1 MKPRRAEYRDRP
13 AAMVGRIRTR
23 LARLTLAPQQYLHVA
38 ELALVFLTLIVFT
51 GAAVRLTG
59 SGLGC
64 PDWPKCFGGVAPP
77 LKTHAVIEYG
87 NRILSGLVGL
97 AAVAAGALA
106 WRRRPFRR
114 DLALIGLLLP
124 LGVVGQAVLGGFTVR
139 NHLAPGFVMGHYALS
154 MLILI
159 AAVALVWQ
167 AQHEPG
173 DRPRSSDRLAVWP
186 VRALLGLGALTIF
199 AGTAATAAGPHAG
212 GAGTGDDI
220 DRLEWKGA
228 DTLDWA
234 IHQHGRIAT
243 VLGIAVVSVYALL
256 RRRGAPREAV
266 RPVAVAAVLVAAQG
280 AVGGIQY
287 ALEVPAEIVWVHVV
301 LAALTWLALLWST
314 AAAGAPLPVSA
325 PLPAAAEEP
334 AQAPAAHVGAV
345 LGRSGRIVR

>member
-97 AAVAAGALA
+97 AAIAAGALA

-234 IHQHGRIAT
+234 IHQHGRIAS
-243 VLGIAVVSVYALL
+243 VLGVAAVAVWFLL
-256 RRRGAPREAV
+256 RRRGADLEV
-266 RPVAVAAVLVAAQG
+266 RRAMTVACLLLAAQG
-280 AVGGIQY
+280 AVGTIQY
-287 ALEVPAEIVWVHVV
+287 EFELPAEIVWMHVA
-301 LAALTWLALLWST
+301 LAACLWISLLWAT
-314 AAAGAPLPVSA
+314 AA
-325 PLPAAAEEP
+325 
-334 AQAPAAHVGAV
+334 
-345 LGRSGRIVR
+345 SGRLAVAPERVHARAPEPPLVRS

>member
-13 AAMVGRIRTR
+13 SATMSRGMP
-23 LARLTLAPQQYLHVA
+23 RLTSLTVTPSQYRHVA
-38 ELALVFLTLIVFT
+38 ELALVLLTLIVFT

-159 AAVALVWQ
+159 AGAALAWRARFEPDELPRSTDRVAVWSVRGLLALGAVAIL
-167 AQHEPG
+167 
-173 DRPRSSDRLAVWP
+173 
-186 VRALLGLGALTIF
+186 

-212 GAGTGDDI
+212 GAGSGDEI
-220 DRLEWKGA
+220 D
-228 DTLDWA
+228 
-234 IHQHGRIAT
+234 
-243 VLGIAVVSVYALL
+243 
-256 RRRGAPREAV
+256 
-266 RPVAVAAVLVAAQG
+266 
-280 AVGGIQY
+280 
-287 ALEVPAEIVWVHVV
+287 
-301 LAALTWLALLWST
+301 
-314 AAAGAPLPVSA
+314 
-325 PLPAAAEEP
+325 
-334 AQAPAAHVGAV
+334 
-345 LGRSGRIVR
+345 